1 VIPSFLIEEPY
12 DEEGPAELN
21 RNAAATQPVRRYIW
35 WGVLGAIGGYMAGN
49 GYVWPFGAGYS
60 SHLNTVGAQDLGRLN
75 AFMASIDW
83 WRMVP
88 DGLGG
93 IGTLVTAGG
102 GTINTTDYV
111 SAAATALGDL
121 LVAYIGPGHSGSV
134 TIDMTKMRGST
145 TARWFDPTNG
155 TYTAI
160 AGSPFA
166 NTGTRAYTPTGN
178 NSAGEAD
185 WVLRLDA

>member
-1 VIPSFLIEEPY
+1 
-12 DEEGPAELN
+12 
-21 RNAAATQPVRRYIW
+21 
-35 WGVLGAIGGYMAGN
+35 
-49 GYVWPFGAGYS
+49 
-60 SHLNTVGAQDLGRLN
+60 
-75 AFMASIDW
+75 
-83 WRMVP
+83 
-88 DGLGG
+88 
-93 IGTLVTAGG
+93 
-102 GTINTTDYV
+102 
-111 SAAATALGDL
+111 
-121 LVAYIGPGHSGSV
+121 
-134 TIDMTKMRGST
+134 MTKMRGST